1 MNTFSFVS
9 HYLYRCSN
17 RKIYLLRRLTL
28 VGCICFIF
36 MMLISEANISAGEHS
51 RVGLDVFLAISFALY
66 IFIILFIPV
75 FASKLIN
82 DDKEQGVLPLLM
94 ISKIPTMSLIWYK
107 YIAFIVLISIHGSAT
122 LPVFLMCTH
131 IGGIA
136 AQQILATYLILFCYS
151 SLIASAVICI
161 TARADFSMTKAL
173 FLSFGVACVSELL
186 AFNLQI
192 PIAPMFQMN
201 LLFKTNAPSSYLY
214 FSLVCMALSLIFLFV
229 AGRNVKIFSGARGKY
244 TKKFRAWLL
253 KRYRVTKTFSR
264 GNFLLRR
271 EERRQVFQMTHAFC
285 RFISVIAIIGW
296 LPVINFFVLPIVA
309 LCALFSTTLYAAS
322 AFAVDAQEIELLRL
336 TSITPETFL
345 ENKRRALNLSISPL
359 SRFVHG
365 YVASSTIFLVVLIG
379 IYMWIWGLFVG
390 MIYVPTS
397 FLLARIALFCS
408 ARYRVT
414 ATALTYTTVIFCV
427 FLTCLSFI
435 FTFLVVFLEPFIL
448 IHCLL
453 CFGIILYTGKLFTTL
468 TLNELKTWSAQKKL

>member
-28 VGCICFIF
+28 VGCISIIF
-36 MMLISEANISAGEHS
+36 MMWISEANMSAGRHS
-51 RVGLDVFLAISFALY
+51 RVGLEIFSAISFALY

-107 YIAFIVLISIHGSAT
+107 YAAFIVLISIHGSAT

-131 IGGIA
+131 VGGIGA
-136 AQQILATYLILFCYS
+136 EQILATYLILFGYS
-151 SLIASAVICI
+151 SAIASAVICI
-161 TARADFSMTKAL
+161 TARRNFSMTEAL
-173 FLSFGVACVSELL
+173 FSSFALSCISELL
-186 AFNLQI
+186 AYNLEI
-192 PIAPMFQMN
+192 PISPMSQMG
-201 LLFKTNAPSSYLY
+201 LLLQTNAPSSYID
-214 FSLVCMALSLIFLFV
+214 FSLVCMAISLFFLFITGKNITV
-229 AGRNVKIFSGARGKY
+229 FSGGKGKY

-253 KRYRVTKTFSR
+253 KRYKLTKNFSR
-264 GNFLLRR
+264 NNFLLRR
-271 EERRQVFQMTHAFC
+271 EERRQVFQVTHAFC
-285 RFISVIAIIGW
+285 RFVSVVAMIGW

-309 LCALFSTTLYAAS
+309 LCALFSLTLYAAS
-322 AFAVDAQEIELLRL
+322 CFAVDSQEIELLRL
-336 TSITPETFL
+336 TAITPETFL

-365 YVASSTIFLVVLIG
+365 YVASSTIFLIVLIG
-379 IYMWIWGLFVG
+379 IYMWIWGFIVG
-390 MIYVPTS
+390 MIYVPAS
-397 FLLARIALFCS
+397 FLLVRIALFCS

-414 ATALTYTTVIFCV
+414 ATALVYTSIIFCLV
-427 FLTCLSFI
+427 LTCLSFI

-448 IHCLL
+448 FHCLL
-453 CFGIILYTGKLFTTL
+453 CFGIILYIGKVFTAL
-468 TLNELKTWSAQKKL
+468 TLNELKNWSAQKKV